1 MLNIIKT
8 AIITIIISFI
18 SGLLLDYY
26 KNLAPRILC
35 NVQNGIPLQLSNRKF
50 FAYIITVSNLSN
62 KTIHELTLNIQ
73 SSQTSLMNID
83 AKITE
88 GLKFDSSIK
97 DKNLDFYIPYLSKG
111 DEFSVTVCA
120 ENQYSVHIRPVITIR
135 SPENFK
141 EIDSAEHSGILSLL
155 FNIPQNISNLIM
167 KTKVDFPNIAE
178 DSQAAIDAS
187 SDTDLVINKNNR
199 EVPYEDNKF
208 TNNKKLV
215 IIIGS
220 IILVAISV
228 VLLKLCFQETS
239 ANGQAPVVNTVVP
252 IQSDDTSKTTNNTGL
267 KELTNKA
274 AQNTDMKSSSGNTA
288 GNKADKSFSENAA
301 GSKDN
306 KLQSENTA
314 GNADNKPVSGNT
326 SENTG
331 TKLPSEN
338 TAGDTNNKAASGNA
352 AENAG
357 NKSSSGNTTE
367 NTGNKS
373 SSGNTADNTASSDG
387 AAKNTSN

>member
-35 NVQNGIPLQLSNRKF
+35 NVRNGIPLHFNNKKF

-73 SSQTSLMNID
+73 SSQTSLINID

-111 DEFSVTVCA
+111 DKFSVTVCA
-120 ENQYSVHIRPVITIR
+120 ENQYSVHIKPIITIR

-155 FNIPQNISNLIM
+155 FNIPQNISKLI
-167 KTKVDFPNIAE
+167 KKRKLEFPNIVE
-178 DSQAAIDAS
+178 DSQAAMDAS
-187 SDTDLVINKNNR
+187 SGTYQVINKNNR
-199 EVPYEDNKF
+199 KVLYEDNKF
-208 TNNKKLV
+208 TNNKKIV

-239 ANGQAPVVNTVVP
+239 ANGQAPGVNTVVP
-252 IQSDDTSKTTNNTGL
+252 IQSDDASKTTNNTGS
-267 KELTNKA
+267 KGLTNKA
-274 AQNTDMKSSSGNTA
+274 AQNTDMKSSSVNTA
-288 GNKADKSFSENAA
+288 GNKADKSFSKNAA
-301 GSKDN
+301 VSKDN
-306 KLQSENTA
+306 NSQSENTA
-314 GNADNKPVSGNT
+314 GNTDNKPVSGNA

-331 TKLPSEN
+331 TKLPSGN
-338 TAGDTNNKAASGNA
+338 TAGDANNKAASGNA
-352 AENAG
+352 AENTG
-357 NKSSSGNTTE
+357 NKSSSGNATE

-373 SSGNTADNTASSDG
+373 SSGNTAENTASSDG